1 MNKLRCTVSA
11 FNRDCI
17 LLFFSLKKEKK
28 REREREREREA
39 ETEQKSKSNYNDSR
53 VTITDDKFNR
63 HLHIQTLINISILG
77 D

>member
-28 REREREREREA
+28 RERERERQR
-39 ETEQKSKSNYNDSR
+39 QNKKSKSNYNDSR